1 MNFKGFLSERDY
13 ARKIV
18 LKKSFKDTFVHEI
31 MERIYGCCIASD
43 DLDHCMELITTKKSK
58 AFTSFS
64 R

>member
-1 MNFKGFLSERDY
+1 MFTVSP
-13 ARKIV
+13 
-18 LKKSFKDTFVHEI
+18 
-31 MERIYGCCIASD
+31 SD